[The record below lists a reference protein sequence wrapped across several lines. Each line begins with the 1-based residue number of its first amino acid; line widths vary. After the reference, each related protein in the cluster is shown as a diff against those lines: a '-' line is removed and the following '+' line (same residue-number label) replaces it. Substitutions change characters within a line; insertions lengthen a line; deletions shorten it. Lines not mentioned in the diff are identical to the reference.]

1 MHIRTDSVHSSIG
14 SRALGVHTSTLDVDK
29 VGNEAELQGDFAG
42 LSSRLKVSGKINLVQ
57 KPWKLPKFHFRRTY
71 FSNFGWGGLFLA
83 LGIV

>member
-42 LSSRLKVSGKINLVQ
+42 LSSRLKVSGIWVVLSFSSLLLV
-57 KPWKLPKFHFRRTY
+57 
-71 FSNFGWGGLFLA
+71 
-83 LGIV
+83 